1 MNLVN
6 LPMLHVIP
14 ALPLA
19 AVALNLLLGDRLGK
33 KGTAWLACGAVGLA
47 FVAALREVLMLAAM
61 PAEERHLVETAW
73 TWMRVGD
80 FRADV
85 AFLLDPLSSVMV
97 LVVTGVGFLIHV
109 YSIGYMAE
117 DPSFRRFFLY
127 LNLFMFAMLTLV
139 LADNFLLMF
148 VGWEGVGLC
157 SYLLIGFWYE
167 KQSAT
172 DAGKKAFIVNRIGDF
187 GFVLGVMY
195 LIAYTGSVNFERVF
209 AAAPHAFPAGAAT
222 LGALFSGAGLPVITI
237 ATLLLFLGAT
247 GKSAQLP
254 LYVWLPDAMEGPTPV
269 SALIHAA
276 TMVTAGVYMVA
287 RSHVLFLL
295 SPATMEVVAIVG
307 AATALMAATIGL
319 AQNDI
324 KRVLAYSTVSQL
336 GYMFF
341 ACGVGAFGAG
351 IFHLMT
357 HAFFKALLFL
367 GAGSVIYGMHH
378 EQDMRKMGGLAS
390 RMPVTHATMLIATIA
405 IAGIPPFAGFFS
417 KDEILHMAFA
427 TGHYGIWFAGVLGAV
442 LTAFYMFRLYV
453 LTFRGAPR
461 FEERAAEALH
471 VAHVAA
477 EHAAHGHDAHGH
489 DAHGHDAQGH
499 DAQGHDAHG
508 HDAHGHAGPVKE
520 SPWTMTLPL
529 SILAVLSMVGGF
541 LGMPFQEGGH
551 ILDRWLRP
559 VMEGGG
565 VEPVAVHEMSHSGE
579 WGLIG
584 VSVAVAA
591 FGIAMAFLAY
601 LGRPGIATGLRQR
614 LAGVHDTLENKYY
627 VDEFYWASVVRP
639 IHRGSI
645 ALWKFWD
652 ETIVDGTVN
661 GIGHA
666 AVVVSGI
673 LGLFQT
679 GYVGTYALFVALGV
693 LALLLHFLRS

>member
-1 MNLVN
+1 
-6 LPMLHVIP
+6 MLWIIP

-33 KGTAWLACGAVGLA
+33 RGTAWLACGAIGLA
-47 FVAALREVLMLAAM
+47 FAAAARAVFSLAAM

-73 TWMRVGD
+73 TWMQVGD

-85 AFLLDPLSSVMV
+85 AFLLDPLSSIMV

-109 YSIGYMAE
+109 YSVGYMAE

-187 GFVLGVMY
+187 GFLLGVMY
-195 LIAYTGSVNFERVF
+195 LVAYTGSVNFERVF
-209 AAAPHAFPAGAAT
+209 AAAPHIFPAGAAT
-222 LGALFSGAGLPVITI
+222 LASLFTGAGLPVITI

-287 RSHVLFLL
+287 RSHVLFQL

-351 IFHLMT
+351 IFHVMT

-378 EQDMRKMGGLAS
+378 EQDMRKMGGLAPK
-390 RMPVTHATMLIATIA
+390 MPVTHATMLVATIA
-405 IAGIPPFAGFFS
+405 IAGIPPLAGFWS
-417 KDEILHMAFA
+417 KDEILAQAFA
-427 TGHYGIWFAGVLGAV
+427 TGNYHIWAAGVLGAV
-442 LTAFYMFRLYV
+442 LTAFYMFRLYI
-453 LTFRGAPR
+453 LTFRGTPR
-461 FEERAAEALH
+461 FEEHAAESLH
-471 VAHVAA
+471 GAHVAA
-477 EHAAHGHDAHGH
+477 ELAAHGHADHAKDHGH
-489 DAHGHDAQGH
+489 DHGHG
-499 DAQGHDAHG
+499 
-508 HDAHGHAGPVKE
+508 GPVKE
-520 SPWTMTLPL
+520 SPWSMIGPL
-529 SILAVLSMVGGF
+529 SVLAVLSAIGGF
-541 LGMPFQEGGH
+541 IGVGKPFIEGESMVARWLAPVLEGG
-551 ILDRWLRP
+551 P
-559 VMEGGG
+559 
-565 VEPVAVHEMSHSGE
+565 AVPEMSHATE
-579 WGLIG
+579 WTLMAI
-584 VSVAVAA
+584 SVAVAA
-591 FGIAMAFLAY
+591 FGIAMAFQAY
-601 LGRPGIATGLRQR
+601 LSRPEIATGLRQR
-614 LAGVHDTLENKYY
+614 FAGLHDTLENKYY
-627 VDEFYWASVVRP
+627 VDEFYWAAFVRP

-661 GIGHA
+661 GVGQ
-666 AVVVSGI
+666 VVEVASGI
-673 LGLFQT
+673 LRLFQT
-679 GYVGTYALFVALGV
+679 GYVGTYALFLALGV